1 MNTEETGKILA
12 VIKKTYP
19 DAYKNFTDRDKR
31 DLITLWQELFADD
44 DYIIVGAAIK
54 IYIASDTRDKKPTIG
69 KIKEIIRNLTQ
80 PEEMSEMSE
89 QEAVNLILR
98 ACRNGIYNAEQEFG
112 KLPPVCQRLV
122 GTPDQIKEWAMMD
135 MDELQTVVASNLMR
149 SYRAVA
155 SREREHQALPSSV
168 RNMLEGVSERMMLKG
183 GEEE

>member
-1 MNTEETGKILA
+1 MNAEETGKILA

-19 DAYKNFTDRDKR
+19 DAYKDFTDREKR
-31 DLITLWQELFADD
+31 ELILLWQEFFADD
-44 DYIIVGAAIK
+44 DYNIVDAAIK
-54 IYIASDTRDKKPTIG
+54 SYIASDTRDKKPTIG

-80 PEEMSEMSE
+80 PEERSE

-155 SREREHQALPSSV
+155 SREREHQALPSNV
-168 RNMLEGVSERMMLKG
+168 RNMLAGVTDKMMLKG